1 VGAVPWCDD
10 CSKYWTPNSLPP
22 DGTCPTCGE
31 VIADPPDDRVPW
43 HFWILV
49 VGVTVYLGWRL
60 VQLFQWLVGN
70 GHAVWA
76 ILLGVVCAALVAWGV
91 VALWRREDPADGT
104 ADSSADRPAA

>member
-1 VGAVPWCDD
+1 MPWCDD

-60 VQLFQWLVGN
+60 VQLFQWLIGN
-70 GHAVWA
+70 DHAVWA
-76 ILLGVVCAALVAWGV
+76 ILLGVVCAGLLAWGAV
-91 VALWRREDPADGT
+91 VLWRRDEPVDG
-104 ADSSADRPAA
+104 PAA